1 MQKAI
6 DTFLEYTNSYVSLS
20 NDSHDVYNITL
31 KIDHTFR
38 VMDLCE
44 EIAKSLN
51 LTKEDIT
58 LAKLCGL
65 LHDIGR
71 FEQWSRYKTFADSK
85 SIDHGDFG
93 ANLLKEKKFM
103 RKFNNDEKIDDLI
116 IKVVKNH
123 NKYKLEEGLTE
134 RESLFSNI
142 VRDADK
148 IDILYLYTINDI
160 SIDVG
165 VDSFSDSV
173 LDCLKNHKLIDR
185 RLKKTKADT
194 LSVSLAFTF
203 DMNYKKTF
211 EILRDRSYL
220 DKEIDIYINKTTNQ
234 KLKEQLNELRS
245 IINNYIDRR
254 CL

>member
-1 MQKAI
+1 MQEAI
-6 DTFLEYTNSYVSLS
+6 DFFLKYSKSYTCFGEA
-20 NDSHDVYNITL
+20 IER
-31 KIDHTFR
+31 KIKHTFR

-44 EIAKSLN
+44 EIAVSLGLSKS
-51 LTKEDIT
+51 DIYV
-58 LAKLCGL
+58 AKLCGL

-71 FEQWSRYKTFADSK
+71 FEQWSRYKTFEDLK

-93 ANLLKEKKFM
+93 AELLK
-103 RKFNNDEKIDDLI
+103 DEKIMRRFNTDNKLDDLI

-123 NKYKLEEGLTE
+123 NKYKIEDDLTE
-134 RESLFSNI
+134 REKLFTNI

-148 IDILYLYTINDI
+148 TDILYLYTINKISVDI
-160 SIDVG
+160 GI
-165 VDSFSDSV
+165 DSFSDSV

-194 LSVSLAFTF
+194 LSVSLAFVF
-203 DMNYKKTF
+203 DINYKKTF

>member
-1 MQKAI
+1 MQEAI
-6 DTFLEYTNSYVSLS
+6 YFFLKYSKSYTCFGEA
-20 NDSHDVYNITL
+20 IER
-31 KIDHTFR
+31 KIKHTFR

-44 EIAKSLN
+44 EIAVSLGLSKS
-51 LTKEDIT
+51 DIYV
-58 LAKLCGL
+58 AKLCGL

-71 FEQWSRYKTFADSK
+71 FEQWSRYKTFEDLK

-93 ANLLKEKKFM
+93 AELLK
-103 RKFNNDEKIDDLI
+103 DEKIMRRFNTDNKLDDLI

-123 NKYKLEEGLTE
+123 NKYKIEDDLTE
-134 RESLFSNI
+134 REKLFTNI

-148 IDILYLYTINDI
+148 TDILYLYTINDI

-194 LSVSLAFTF
+194 LSVSLAFVF
-203 DMNYKKTF
+203 DINYKKTF

>member
-1 MQKAI
+1 MNNGI
-6 DTFLEYTNSYVSLS
+6 
-20 NDSHDVYNITL
+20 
-31 KIDHTFR
+31 
-38 VMDLCE
+38 
-44 EIAKSLN
+44 
-51 LTKEDIT
+51 
-58 LAKLCGL
+58 
-65 LHDIGR
+65 
-71 FEQWSRYKTFADSK
+71 RYKTFVDSK
-85 SIDHGDFG
+85 SVDHGDFG
-93 ANLLKEKKFM
+93 AKLLKEKNFI
-103 RKFNNDEKIDDLI
+103 RRFNNDEKIDDFI

-123 NKYKLEEGLTE
+123 NKYKIEDDLTE
-134 RESLFSNI
+134 REKLFTNI

-148 IDILYLYTINDI
+148 TDILYLYTINDI

-165 VDSFSDSV
+165 VDSFSDEV

-194 LSVSLAFTF
+194 LAVSLAFVF
-203 DMNYKKTF
+203 DINYKKTF

>member
-1 MQKAI
+1 MQEAI
-6 DTFLEYTNSYVSLS
+6 DFFLKYSKSYTCFGEA
-20 NDSHDVYNITL
+20 IER
-31 KIDHTFR
+31 KIKHTFR

-44 EIAKSLN
+44 EIAVSLGLSKS
-51 LTKEDIT
+51 DIYV
-58 LAKLCGL
+58 AKLCGL

-71 FEQWSRYKTFADSK
+71 FEQWSRYKTFEDLK

-93 ANLLKEKKFM
+93 AELLKDEKIM
-103 RKFNNDEKIDDLI
+103 RRFNTDNKIDDLI

-123 NKYKLEEGLTE
+123 NKYEVEDHLTE
-134 RESLFSNI
+134 REKLFTNI

-148 IDILYLYTINDI
+148 TDILYLYTINDI

-194 LSVSLAFTF
+194 LSVSLAFVF
-203 DMNYKKTF
+203 DINYKKTF

>member
-1 MQKAI
+1 MQEAI
-6 DTFLEYTNSYVSLS
+6 DFFLKYSKSYTCFGET
-20 NDSHDVYNITL
+20 IER
-31 KIDHTFR
+31 KIKHTFR

-44 EIAKSLN
+44 EIAESLN

-71 FEQWSRYKTFADSK
+71 FEQWSRYKTFEDLK

-93 ANLLKEKKFM
+93 AKLLKEKNFI
-103 RKFNNDEKIDDLI
+103 RRFNNDEKIDDLI

-123 NKYKLEEGLTE
+123 NKYKIEDDLTE
-134 RESLFSNI
+134 SEKLFTNI

-148 IDILYLYTINDI
+148 TDILYLYTINDI

-165 VDSFSDSV
+165 VDSFSDEV

-194 LSVSLAFTF
+194 LAVSLAFVF
-203 DMNYKKTF
+203 DINYKKTF

>member
-51 LTKEDIT
+51 LTKEDIAI
-58 LAKLCGL
+58 AKLCGL

-134 RESLFSNI
+134 RESLFS
-142 VRDADK
+142 
-148 IDILYLYTINDI
+148 Y
-160 SIDVG
+160 
-165 VDSFSDSV
+165 
-173 LDCLKNHKLIDR
+173 
-185 RLKKTKADT
+185 
-194 LSVSLAFTF
+194 
-203 DMNYKKTF
+203 F
-211 EILRDRSYL
+211 EM
-220 DKEIDIYINKTTNQ
+220 
-234 KLKEQLNELRS
+234 
-245 IINNYIDRR
+245 
-254 CL
+254 

>member
-1 MQKAI
+1 MQEAI
-6 DTFLEYTNSYVSLS
+6 DFFLKYSKSYTCFGEA
-20 NDSHDVYNITL
+20 IER
-31 KIDHTFR
+31 KIKHTFR

-44 EIAKSLN
+44 EIAVSLGLSKS
-51 LTKEDIT
+51 DIYV
-58 LAKLCGL
+58 AKLCGL

-71 FEQWSRYKTFADSK
+71 FEQWSRYKTFEDLK

-93 ANLLKEKKFM
+93 AELLK
-103 RKFNNDEKIDDLI
+103 DEKIMRRFNTDNKLDDLI

-123 NKYKLEEGLTE
+123 NKYKIEDDLTE
-134 RESLFSNI
+134 REKLFTNI

-148 IDILYLYTINDI
+148 TDILYLYTINDI

-194 LSVSLAFTF
+194 LSVSLAFVF
-203 DMNYKKTF
+203 DINYKKTF

>member
-1 MQKAI
+1 MQEAI
-6 DTFLEYTNSYVSLS
+6 DSFLKYSRAYTCLGE
-20 NDSHDVYNITL
+20 NIER
-31 KIDHTFR
+31 KIKHTFR

-44 EIAKSLN
+44 EIAVSLGLSKS
-51 LTKEDIT
+51 DIYV
-58 LAKLCGL
+58 AKLCGL

-71 FEQWSRYKTFADSK
+71 FEQWSRYKTFEDLK

-93 ANLLKEKKFM
+93 AELLKDGKIM
-103 RKFNNDEKIDDLI
+103 RRFNTDNKLDDLI

-123 NKYKLEEGLTE
+123 NKYEVEDDLTE
-134 RESLFSNI
+134 REKLFTNI

-148 IDILYLYTINDI
+148 TDILYLYTINKISVDI
-160 SIDVG
+160 G

-194 LSVSLAFTF
+194 LSVSLAFAF
-203 DMNYKKTF
+203 DINYKKTF

-234 KLKEQLNELRS
+234 KLKEQLKELRS

>member
-1 MQKAI
+1 MQEAI
-6 DTFLEYTNSYVSLS
+6 DFFLKYSKSYTCFGEA
-20 NDSHDVYNITL
+20 IER
-31 KIDHTFR
+31 KIKHTFR

-44 EIAKSLN
+44 EIAVSLGLSKS
-51 LTKEDIT
+51 DIYV
-58 LAKLCGL
+58 AKLCGL

-71 FEQWSRYKTFADSK
+71 FEQWSRYKTFEDLK

-93 ANLLKEKKFM
+93 AELLKDEKIM
-103 RKFNNDEKIDDLI
+103 RRFNTDNKIDDLI

-123 NKYKLEEGLTE
+123 NKYEVEDHLTE
-134 RESLFSNI
+134 REKLFTNI

-148 IDILYLYTINDI
+148 TDILYLYTINDI

-165 VDSFSDSV
+165 VDSFSYSV

-194 LSVSLAFTF
+194 LSVSLAFVF
-203 DMNYKKTF
+203 DINYKKTF